1 MKAKIIFDTNFL
13 MVPAQFNIDIFDE
26 TERLI
31 NTRYEKLI
39 PYLVYREIDDFL
51 EGNSTKL
58 KKQANIAMEFV
69 KKAKIIGETEHYE
82 NTDESIV
89 HLAKDLKCYV
99 ATNDSLL
106 RRKLRKHKIPVIYL
120 RQRSHLAID
129 R

>member
-13 MVPAQFNIDIFDE
+13 LIPTQFNIDIFDE
-26 TERLI
+26 AEKLI
-31 NTRYEKLI
+31 DSRYEKLI
-39 PYLVYREIDDFL
+39 PYLVYREINDLL
-51 EGNSTKL
+51 EGNSVKL
-58 KKQANIAMEFV
+58 KKQANIAMKFV

-89 HLAKDLKCYV
+89 HLAKNLNCYV

-106 RRKLRKHKIPVIYL
+106 RRRLRKHKIPVIYL